1 MGRRA
6 RLGADPVASGF
17 TCPYLGKTCTKRAQ
31 KTGEGDEPYP
41 VCSIWRGAKYSGVA
55 ADDLIVVCPKRF
67 LGVDFL
73 QAVIDRCWV
82 GPLPANP
89 RFASEVKMEGFGNV
103 DFVIADISEAGDV
116 QQFLSV
122 ELQTIDITGS
132 VRAAYTALRDGSR
145 LDKRPSYGFN
155 WKNVYKRYVTQ
166 LIDKGFFHHH
176 WNSKIVAVIP
186 EQVYRY
192 IRDNADF
199 MVIPNVRDSKVN
211 IIFMTYVLVDDPNRP
226 GEFIPQL
233 TTVEG
238 TSHASLKDAVLY
250 KQAPSR
256 DAFVARINAA
266 LTRGK
271 AGGS

>member
-1 MGRRA
+1 
-6 RLGADPVASGF
+6 
-17 TCPYLGKTCTKRAQ
+17 
-31 KTGEGDEPYP
+31 
-41 VCSIWRGAKYSGVA
+41 
-55 ADDLIVVCPKRF
+55 
-67 LGVDFL
+67 
-73 QAVIDRCWV
+73 
-82 GPLPANP
+82 
-89 RFASEVKMEGFGNV
+89 MEGFGNV
-103 DFVIADISEAGDV
+103 DFVIADVSDAGDV

-132 VRAAYTALRDGSR
+132 VRKAYDAIRAGKQ
-145 LDKRPSYGFN
+145 LDKRPSFGFN

-199 MVIPNVRDSKVN
+199 MVIPDVRDSKVN
-211 IIFMTYVLVDDPNRP
+211 IIFMTYVLVDDPDRP
-226 GEFIPQL
+226 GEFIPRL

-256 DAFVARINAA
+256 DAFVERINAA
-266 LTRGK
+266 LKRVK
-271 AGGS
+271 AIGG